1 MQLPCQGRR
10 VAVSHHRSV
19 PLPSHLFITH
29 LSSLQ
34 SLCSEKTILSVIS
47 WIFLHFLSSWHLPYP
62 VKMDSEAL
70 WPGPSSRDGPE
81 EEPDT
86 RTVTFSGLALL
97 SLLASSQLLFS
108 SSNSCTIS
116 FSSLAS
122 SSFFRHLLTRKKR
135 GRDVFLLK
143 MKLLWNHGVLPVS
156 GVAPTGR
163 QVGCTSGPFLLLPSY
178 PGLLFRHQCPPTYPP
193 AQVSISL
200 CLSPLVSEI
209 FWSPNWDAWQRR
221 FSHLWIYLLDKPEE
235 TLQLHCI
242 KVISLPILLK
252 SYTKFELF

>member
-47 WIFLHFLSSWHLPYP
+47 WIFLHFLSSWHLPCP

-86 RTVTFSGLALL
+86 RTVTFSGLVLL

-116 FSSLAS
+116 FSSLG
-122 SSFFRHLLTRKKR
+122 FK
-135 GRDVFLLK
+135 FLLQTFTYQEEK
-143 MKLLWNHGVLPVS
+143 GEGHISAKNEIIMKSWCPSCQWCGTYRE
-156 GVAPTGR
+156 TGGMYLR
-163 QVGCTSGPFLLLPSY
+163 PIPAFTLIPWPSLQTSVPSY
-178 PGLLFRHQCPPTYPP
+178 IPPCPSFHQPLF
-193 AQVSISL
+193 IS
-200 CLSPLVSEI
+200 
-209 FWSPNWDAWQRR
+209 
-221 FSHLWIYLLDKPEE
+221 
-235 TLQLHCI
+235 TG
-242 KVISLPILLK
+242 
-252 SYTKFELF
+252 